1 MANTEHQQ
9 AAYMARAALIMFA
22 EDIKA
27 VMPYCMGQPE
37 KNPAEKEHFFG
48 FVRRD
53 LTPKLVLAAYAAA
66 ARLLEGSDYLG
77 DLDIGSDIGAM
88 LFRLP
93 DGRRMAALYTDGPEQ
108 RILFRPDCDRL
119 TRTDIVGNSEELE
132 VRNGKLPLTL
142 TEDPVYLIGLGPAVE
157 GKLTRDGGKWS
168 GVIRRGKRECRFAAD
183 PAAAFDAPGVQWHE
197 MNATGIDKSKFL
209 VRWAAAWNRQFLLLD
224 FRITDDEPGWNPGDG
239 ADVWKGDAIELF
251 ISARPDRVVPGFLKE
266 FDYQLLFTPF
276 AKNSRKE
283 VAVYGMCGDN
293 SLRGKP
299 IPGVKAVYRV
309 EKDGWSARLAI
320 PFAALGLPDGPQDKI
335 GLEIAVDN
343 RGKEQPRFQVNSN
356 DCSVRPRHQNQPLR
370 HRHAGRRRTAGR
382 HRLVRRQRHDP
393 AERLHHLVE
402 GRPDFRP
409 YQTPDA
415 HQLQSG
421 PGDQQTGGRRRTVFP
436 DDHPERQHLSGLQ
449 HREGEDRDLPDSG
462 GGAEMKL
469 CVAFL
474 FCFAALLL
482 PGGELP
488 NREALFALPGWTP
501 APGFEPNGNENIRG
515 IFYDGLPYRGKP
527 TRVFAWYGTPAKTE
541 GKCPAIILVHG
552 GGGTAFRYWA
562 RLWVERGYAVLAM
575 DTTGGVPRNNGESGS
590 DNSVHHPEGGPGL
603 GRVFRDTGLPP
614 QEQWPYHAIGAVIR
628 ANTLL
633 RSFPEIDPERI
644 GVTGISWGAVV
655 GETAVS
661 LDSRF
666 KFAAMVYG
674 CGFLGRNSSW
684 KETEFAKMPPE
695 LVERWVRL
703 WDPSSYLAGDK
714 VPILFC
720 NGVSDRHFRPD
731 SWWSTCRLVKPELR
745 HTALRVGMGHAHPPS
760 GDQPEVAAFADAA
773 VRGGKPLP
781 RIVSQT
787 PESVVYDAP
796 IPLKRAELNCTE
808 DTGDWTR
815 RRWKIVPARIDR
827 EKRTVTAEI
836 PPAATAWYFN
846 IIDERGC
853 IASGEIE
860 EKK

>member
-1 MANTEHQQ
+1 
-9 AAYMARAALIMFA
+9 
-22 EDIKA
+22 
-27 VMPYCMGQPE
+27 
-37 KNPAEKEHFFG
+37 
-48 FVRRD
+48 
-53 LTPKLVLAAYAAA
+53 
-66 ARLLEGSDYLG
+66 
-77 DLDIGSDIGAM
+77 
-88 LFRLP
+88 
-93 DGRRMAALYTDGPEQ
+93 
-108 RILFRPDCDRL
+108 
-119 TRTDIVGNSEELE
+119 
-132 VRNGKLPLTL
+132 
-142 TEDPVYLIGLGPAVE
+142 
-157 GKLTRDGGKWS
+157 
-168 GVIRRGKRECRFAAD
+168 
-183 PAAAFDAPGVQWHE
+183 
-197 MNATGIDKSKFL
+197 
-209 VRWAAAWNRQFLLLD
+209 
-224 FRITDDEPGWNPGDG
+224 
-239 ADVWKGDAIELF
+239 
-251 ISARPDRVVPGFLKE
+251 
-266 FDYQLLFTPF
+266 
-276 AKNSRKE
+276 
-283 VAVYGMCGDN
+283 
-293 SLRGKP
+293 
-299 IPGVKAVYRV
+299 
-309 EKDGWSARLAI
+309 
-320 PFAALGLPDGPQDKI
+320 
-335 GLEIAVDN
+335 
-343 RGKEQPRFQVNSN
+343 
-356 DCSVRPRHQNQPLR
+356 
-370 HRHAGRRRTAGR
+370 
-382 HRLVRRQRHDP
+382 
-393 AERLHHLVE
+393 
-402 GRPDFRP
+402 
-409 YQTPDA
+409 
-415 HQLQSG
+415 
-421 PGDQQTGGRRRTVFP
+421 
-436 DDHPERQHLSGLQ
+436 
-449 HREGEDRDLPDSG
+449 
-462 GGAEMKL
+462 MKL
-469 CVAFL
+469 YLAFL

-488 NREALFALPGWTP
+488 DRAALFALPGWAP
-501 APGFEPNGNENIRG
+501 APGYESSGNETIRG

-527 TRVFAWYGTPAKTE
+527 PRVFAWYGVPAGAK
-541 GKCPAIILVHG
+541 GKLPAIILVHG

-590 DNSVHHPEGGPGL
+590 DGSIHHPQGGPGL

-684 KETEFAKMPPE
+684 KKTEFAKMPPE

-720 NGVSDRHFRPD
+720 NGVSDKHFRPD

-745 HTALRVGMGHAHPPS
+745 YTALRVRMGHAHPPS
-760 GDQPEVAAFADAA
+760 GDPPEVAAFADAA

-787 PESVVYDAP
+787 PKSVVYDAP
-796 IPLKRAELNCTE
+796 VPLKRAELNYTE
-808 DTGDWTR
+808 DSGDWTK

-827 EKRTVTAEI
+827 EKQIVTAEI
-836 PPAATAWYFN
+836 PPAAAAWYFN